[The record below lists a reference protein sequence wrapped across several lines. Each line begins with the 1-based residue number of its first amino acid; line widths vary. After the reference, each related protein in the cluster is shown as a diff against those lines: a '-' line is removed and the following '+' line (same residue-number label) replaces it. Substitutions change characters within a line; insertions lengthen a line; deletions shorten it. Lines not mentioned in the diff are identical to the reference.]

1 MLQYCLKK
9 SLAHGIQQL
18 LYQHRLLQQINVLLW
33 LSKGCMK
40 TRGLQDTNIS
50 CEKQARLG
58 GDARE
63 PRAFLP
69 CPTLLQGEKSE
80 NQINLFLP
88 IRLQTLHQLTRK
100 VKEMFHFEQGKAI
113 DVNKLLDRSAFA
125 NLFPHIK
132 LGRAN

>member
-1 MLQYCLKK
+1 
-9 SLAHGIQQL
+9 
-18 LYQHRLLQQINVLLW
+18 
-33 LSKGCMK
+33 MK

-50 CEKQARLG
+50 CEKQARQG